1 VSEANKGH
9 KEPRRFFALAFPITR
24 APGKP
29 EVGLLGW
36 SPDLP
41 ITRDHPIFSP
51 NLRRSAQIRGKGLAM
66 GLSELSI
73 LHLNININ
81 KDE

>member
-9 KEPRRFFALAFPITR
+9 KEPRRF
-24 APGKP
+24 
-29 EVGLLGW
+29 LLLLFR

-41 ITRDHPIFSP
+41 ITRDHPIFSA